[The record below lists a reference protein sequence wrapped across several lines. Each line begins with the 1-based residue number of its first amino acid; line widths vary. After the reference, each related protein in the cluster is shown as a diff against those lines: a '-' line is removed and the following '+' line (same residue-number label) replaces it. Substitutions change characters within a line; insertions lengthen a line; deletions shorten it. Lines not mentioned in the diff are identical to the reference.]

1 MTKLTLPQV
10 EDLLKDNLDLGENLE
25 DVMTF
30 LKTPMCQE
38 FFDYVYEDTCENT
51 PREIG
56 KLARVK
62 STLVALGMLHKYFV
76 SSKHGYVLYR
86 ASRQMVFNYTP
97 SVTLDKLERSLYTCE
112 VYLEEL
118 DKIKETK

>member
-10 EDLLKDNLDLGENLE
+10 EELLKDNLDLGENIE

-62 STLVALGMLHKYFV
+62 SSIVALGMLHKYLV
-76 SSKHGYVLYR
+76 SSNHRDALYKITR
-86 ASRQMVFNYTP
+86 MIVFNYTP

-118 DKIKETK
+118 AKIKETK